1 MCLFAIDAG
10 NANPRRAR
18 CLFRE
23 RASMNGHRWLRHFE
37 ENRRRPSPHVPPW
50 IDGIDR
56 PLRAVLVASLQRFQ
70 LGETSEGSLARQA
83 ESAPDPV
90 LDSDARAAIALFVR
104 EEGRHAREL
113 AELLRALGAAP
124 IRKHWSETLFR
135 RGRRLLG
142 FRTKLLTVAAAEV
155 VGAAAYA
162 LMAENVPSK
171 EVADFARCLAED
183 EAAHLDFLAD
193 WMRSLIERT
202 PHAAITS
209 GVPFVCVLSA
219 AILLA
224 AWDHR
229 ALWYAIGSS
238 PSALMKRCVQEV
250 VQRGAQTSARAVR
263 SGRETDFA
271 SASLP
276 S

>member
-1 MCLFAIDAG
+1 
-10 NANPRRAR
+10 
-18 CLFRE
+18 
-23 RASMNGHRWLRHFE
+23 MNGLRWLRHFE
-37 ENRRRPSPHVPPW
+37 ANRRRPSPSIPPW
-50 IDGIDR
+50 IDGLDR

-83 ESAPDPV
+83 ASAPDPV
-90 LDSDARAAIALFVR
+90 LDDDARAAIALFVR

-113 AELLRALGAAP
+113 AELLRALGSAP

-142 FRTKLLTVAAAEV
+142 FRTKMLTVAAAEV

-162 LMAENVPSK
+162 LVAENVPSK
-171 EVADFARCLAED
+171 EIAEFARTLAED

-193 WMRSLIERT
+193 WMRSLAAAT
-202 PHAAITS
+202 PHAIVTS
-209 GVPFVCVLSA
+209 GLPFLAVLSA
-219 AILLA
+219 AVLLA

-229 ALWYAIGSS
+229 ALFYAIGSS
-238 PSALMKRCVQEV
+238 PSALIRRSIDEV
-250 VQRGAQTSARAVR
+250 AQRAAQTSARAVL
-263 SGRETDFA
+263 SGRETPLA
-271 SASLP
+271 NVSLP